1 MAESRDDDWSVV
13 VVSSTRSTAWSP
25 AIGTPWSSR
34 HSHAAVS
41 CQKKLLVMG
50 GFDAQLGSLNDVWS
64 SPDGREWEQL
74 PAAAWSA
81 RDGHRAVVK
90 DGAVYV
96 LGGADKYQDPMECLN
111 DVWKS
116 EDAGETWA
124 LLSATGHKP
133 NHWIGRWQHGATVH
147 YGPARG
153 GSGDSSNGENGDGS
167 PEKNKNS
174 SNNNPNGASPP
185 EESRRGS
192 RGSGTSRGSFGYQPE
207 EPPPKRTKQLVVI
220 GGWGEHG
227 YLSDVCKCSVII
239 INPPAARWFAFL
251 LFFSFLFFS
260 FLFYF
265 SCLTF
270 QPFD

>member
-133 NHWIGRWQHGATVH
+133 NHWIGRWQHGGRPRRRGDRRRCRKLSSYRRCASR
-147 YGPARG
+147 GP
-153 GSGDSSNGENGDGS
+153 
-167 PEKNKNS
+167 
-174 SNNNPNGASPP
+174 
-185 EESRRGS
+185 RRGS
-192 RGSGTSRGSFGYQPE
+192 EGHHVARVRARR
-207 EPPPKRTKQLVVI
+207 PP
-220 GGWGEHG
+220 
-227 YLSDVCKCSVII
+227 
-239 INPPAARWFAFL
+239 
-251 LFFSFLFFS
+251 
-260 FLFYF
+260 
-265 SCLTF
+265 
-270 QPFD
+270 